1 MKPAVSA
8 QRMHKDILPS
18 VTLEH
23 YPYLFLKDPPK
34 LSFTNSLLYIKVS
47 RRLSQ
52 KFVWQLW
59 PLNHLKQISFFRLFC
74 RLCRGP
80 LLLNQSILQRQ
91 RSITA
96 NMDEDWPLIIQFV
109 QRSSGFA
116 PQIGQNLLAFQ
127 THLAKT
133 VMHIWDD
140 NAERSMEWIYAA
152 AGWPA
157 VYSCSPQQLQLLPLP
172 PSILIATWQLSF
184 INTTLHSV
192 QCVTPVLSLPTITS
206 RPSSGAGSDKIR
218 HSRLRWIYLFI
229 HLWDSPGLPLSFPNP
244 TAWAGL
250 TSLQT
255 AHTAGSERSAW
266 I

>member
-1 MKPAVSA
+1 M
-8 QRMHKDILPS
+8 
-18 VTLEH
+18 
-23 YPYLFLKDPPK
+23 
-34 LSFTNSLLYIKVS
+34 
-47 RRLSQ
+47 SQ

-59 PLNHLKQISFFRLFC
+59 PLNHLKQISCFSS
-74 RLCRGP
+74 P
-80 LLLNQSILQRQ
+80 LWTLLRAFVVKPIYPETTIVQRQ

-96 NMDEDWPLIIQFV
+96 NMDEVWPLIIQFV

-152 AGWPA
+152 AGWPTA
-157 VYSCSPQQLQLLPLP
+157 HSCSPQQLQLLPLP
-172 PSILIATWQLSF
+172 PILIATWQLSF
-184 INTTLHSV
+184 IHTTLHSV
-192 QCVTPVLSLPTITS
+192 QCVTPVLNLPTITS
-206 RPSSGAGSDKIR
+206 RPSSGTGSDKIR

-229 HLWDSPGLPLSFPNP
+229 HLWDPPGLPLSFPNP